1 MSTDTVRY
9 TPLQR
14 FEIAAWYESF
24 GSVIVVQRLFR
35 KRYGVNTKVPVYR
48 TIKSIHD
55 KAREIGIPDA
65 PRSGRPREAR
75 SSDNVAAVA
84 QAFHRSPKKSS
95 IRAAT
100 ELHMSKTTVLRV
112 TKDFK
117 MYPYM
122 LRLRQEIT
130 EEDCAARFAFCA

>member
-35 KRYGVNTKVPVYR
+35 KRYGVNTNIPVYR
-48 TIKSIHD
+48 TTKSIHD

-65 PRSGRPREAR
+65 PRSGRPRVAR
-75 SSDNVAAVA
+75 SSDNAAAVA
-84 QAFHRSPKKSS
+84 QAFHRSPKKLSA
-95 IRAAT
+95 RTAT
-100 ELHMSKTTVLRV
+100 ELHMSKSTVLRV
-112 TKDFK
+112 LKDFK
-117 MYPYM
+117 MHSYM

-130 EEDCAARFAFCA
+130 KEDCCALRIL